1 MLSIQDGGLHQTDE
15 SMAYKDIRLF
25 SGGMDLDSEVR
36 MVKKEDYREA
46 YNFRSGVSDDDNV
59 GSGENLKGNINVYEM
74 DERNVVIGS
83 AKDVERDAI
92 IVFVYHTQG
101 RHKILRYNIND
112 GTVDQLLY
120 NWSILN
126 FSLDHPI
133 THADII
139 GDLLYWTD
147 NYNPPRKFNMVKAQA
162 FEEAAVWE
170 FTDNYYNFNYMG
182 LGDKV
187 GFSSNRVYNLS
198 PGSKIFVV
206 QNDGYEYDSYEG
218 FASILTIVDQ
228 YHIVTDIDWA
238 GSSPVNPG
246 KIYLFRDNNQY
257 FKITE
262 QVLDRI
268 KYPPTFPSTCSY
280 DSDNS
285 YLYNNLRGHL
295 FQFRARFIYDDYEKS
310 VWSPISKL
318 PLPDFELTANGV
330 FVFNVAVNNVI
341 NIWYP
346 TGNTEVLMIEVAV
359 REGNIGHW
367 RIIDRVNKYD
377 EDGMVVLKSNIY
389 AITKFYNNTIV
400 EGLDQ
405 DDTNRLFDYVPQLT
419 ACQAIVEK
427 NRLMD
432 ANYVEGYDNLDIDVS
447 LSVIDIQL
455 NFFLDKIFCNVVKT
469 TQPNFYFFTIYI
481 PVPYELDTVISLII
495 KSTDIHGDNEQ
506 THYLNEVITVAGD
519 NFTPHS
525 QNIVSQL
532 ETLGFGVYPPASIAG
547 FHTIII
553 TGIPT
558 GHFIPFPDATA
569 FPQEVEVFIYR
580 ITETGS
586 SFKKGIWQEF
596 GIVYYDR
603 ANRSGA
609 VNSSDS
615 CRIKTLFFTE
625 PSSPDIP
632 PQNASNIKQGI
643 TGFHIK
649 WQIDHKPPSW
659 ATHYQWVRS
668 NNTPFFLQT
677 FVTVLGRDNFGNMKL
692 QINEELLNTKEANK
706 RFNIPVWTWEEGDRI
721 RFMTKRSAG
730 QDHYFEDYVDMEIS
744 GQELADPD
752 TEEEGYFVVPTF
764 SALYGN
770 EIIAEFY
777 RPRKSLADEESRIF
791 YEFGEVFR
799 IGNPCTDE
807 RYHMMGNDDGSGWAQ
822 DQTALLPA
830 KGIFMK
836 GDVYLK
842 YRVLQ
847 SCAFGV
853 EAIQYSD
860 YYNSSV
866 NDIGRP
872 NIISRDMKRV
882 RRIANLR
889 FGGRYFQNT
898 RTNDVSS
905 FDYEDFDSL
914 SETYGPINKII
925 EMGYTLKVLQSQ
937 KNTSIYIGREGLQ
950 QASFEGRDVV
960 ATSGAVIGAI
970 IPSETNYGTRHP
982 ESVYKHERH
991 LYFFDVTNGKIIR
1004 DAPNGMFPIS
1014 NYKIQNWT
1022 RNMAQT
1028 LRESSSVTRVHTV
1041 YNERFDELMMSFQVL
1056 DTEGYCQSTDTIVFH
1071 EPSNRWKY
1079 FYPLKDSY
1087 DCGPQ
1092 IMTCLGQAFL
1102 SASRE
1107 GLWLHD
1113 QNEIYNNF
1121 YGIQHVSKVKVVG
1134 NIEPGKVKVH
1144 KALVIDSNKKTWEA
1158 PNAGDIEIP
1167 ENATYERGM
1176 QSLIKVTDFT
1186 AKEGVLYASLKRNML
1201 TNGVIPSLDDLI
1213 NGNELRGNWITI
1225 DLQSNSTS
1233 KVVLFSVTINST
1245 PAEKSG

>member
-1 MLSIQDGGLHQTDE
+1 MLSIQDGGLHQTDKP
-15 SMAYKDIRLF
+15 MAYKDIRLF

-59 GSGENLKGNINVYEM
+59 GSGENIKGNTSVLEW
-74 DERNVVIGS
+74 DEKHVDIGS
-83 AKDVERDAI
+83 VKDIERGA
-92 IVFVYHTQG
+92 VVFFVYHTEG
-101 RHKILRYNIND
+101 EHKIIRYNTND
-112 GTVDQLLY
+112 HLIDYLL
-120 NWSILN
+120 NGQSILN
-126 FSLDHPI
+126 FNFNYLI

-147 NYNPPRKFNMVKAQA
+147 DYNPPRKLNMVKAQA

-170 FTDNYYNFNYMG
+170 FSDNYYVFNHLG

-206 QNDGYEYDSYEG
+206 QDDGYKYDSYEG

-268 KYPPTFPSTCSY
+268 KYPPTFPPTCSY
-280 DSDNS
+280 NSDSS

-295 FQFRARFIYDDYEKS
+295 FQFRARYIYDDYEKS

-318 PLPDFELTANGV
+318 PLPDLELTANGV
-330 FVFNVAVNNVI
+330 FVFDVTVNNVI
-341 NIWYP
+341 DIWYP
-346 TGNTEVLMIEVAV
+346 TGSVEVITIEVAA

-367 RIIDRVNKYD
+367 QIIDRIEKYD
-377 EDGMVVLKSNIY
+377 EDGMTVIKSDIY
-389 AITKFYNNTIV
+389 AVTKFYNNTV
-400 EGLDQ
+400 GEGLDQ
-405 DDTNRLFDYVPQLT
+405 DDTNRLFDYVPYRS

-432 ANYVEGYDNLDIDVS
+432 ANYEEGQDNLDVDVS
-447 LSVIDIQL
+447 LFTKDVEMDFSHTKVI
-455 NFFLDKIFCNVVKT
+455 CNVYED
-469 TQPNFYFFTIYI
+469 PAYI
-481 PVPYELDTVISLII
+481 ASFKVYILVPYAVGNVVVIEI
-495 KSTDIHGDNEQ
+495 KGTDVNGNNEQ
-506 THYLNEVITVAGD
+506 MYYVNEVITVAGD
-519 NFTPHS
+519 GYTPHT
-525 QNIVSQL
+525 QNIESQL
-532 ETLGFGVYPPASIAG
+532 EALGFNVTVYTGMPG
-547 FHTIII
+547 FHRIWIWEDEI
-553 TGIPT
+553 YPREVKAYIYKMTGT
-558 GHFIPFPDATA
+558 L
-569 FPQEVEVFIYR
+569 
-580 ITETGS
+580 S
-586 SFKKGIWQEF
+586 SFKKGIWHEF
-596 GIVYYDR
+596 GLEYLEG

-609 VNSSDS
+609 INNSDD
-615 CRIKTLFFTE
+615 CHIKTLFFTE
-625 PSSPDIP
+625 PNSPDIP
-632 PQNASNIKQGI
+632 PQSDSNIKQGI
-643 TGFHIK
+643 SGFHIN
-649 WQIDHKPPSW
+649 WQINHKPPSW

-668 NNTPFFLQT
+668 VNPFFLQT
-677 FVTVLGRDNFGNMKL
+677 IVTVLGRDNFGNVKL
-692 QINEELLNTKEANK
+692 KINEYFLDTLEAN
-706 RFNIPVWTWEEGDRI
+706 RQFNIPTWTWQKGDRI
-721 RFMTKRSAG
+721 RLISKRDNG
-730 QDHYFEDYVDMEIS
+730 QDHYLEEYIDMVIS
-744 GQELADPD
+744 GQELADPE
-752 TEEEGYFVVPTF
+752 TGEKGYFVVPGFDTTQVND
-764 SALYGN
+764 S
-770 EIIAEFY
+770 IAEIY
-777 RPRKSLADEESRIF
+777 RPQKFLADEKNRIF
-791 YEFGEVFR
+791 FEFGEVYR
-799 IGNPCTDE
+799 IGNPHTDE
-807 RYHMMGNDDGSGWAQ
+807 RYHMKGYDNSSGWAQ
-822 DQTALLPA
+822 DQTAYLPA
-830 KGIFMK
+830 KGTFIK
-836 GDVYLK
+836 GDIYLK
-842 YRVLQ
+842 QRVLQ
-847 SCAFGV
+847 HRAFGI
-853 EAIQYSD
+853 EAIQFSD
-860 YYNSSV
+860 YYDSSV

-882 RRIANLR
+882 RRIGNLR

-898 RTNDVSS
+898 RTNDMSS
-905 FDYEDFDSL
+905 FKYDDFESL
-914 SETYGPINKII
+914 SEIHGPINKII

-970 IPSETNYGTRHP
+970 IPSEMNYGTKHP
-982 ESVYKHERH
+982 ESVYKHDRH
-991 LYFFDVTNGKIIR
+991 LYFFDVINGKIIR

-1028 LRESSSVTRVHTV
+1028 LRKSFSVTRVHTV

-1113 QNEIYNNF
+1113 SNEIYNNF

-1144 KALVIDSNKKTWEA
+1144 KALVIDSNRKTWEA